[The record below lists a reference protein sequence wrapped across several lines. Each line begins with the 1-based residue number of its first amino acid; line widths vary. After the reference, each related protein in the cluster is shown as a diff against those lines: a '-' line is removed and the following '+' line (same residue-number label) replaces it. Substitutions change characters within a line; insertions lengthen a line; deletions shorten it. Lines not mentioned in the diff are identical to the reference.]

1 MMTGNDMQQCEHQNV
16 YFGVVNI
23 RYQNRTIGA
32 VDVWRCTKCKK
43 MFAEEKQLGI
53 LDITSEIGMPYIEP
67 DERWAVL
74 VCKLKSHKERW
85 ALVRVKKNSGIKHTC
100 VDKEITLNV
109 SDYKVQDDRHWI
121 FMIDESINRE
131 VEID

>member
-1 MMTGNDMQQCEHQNV
+1 MQQCQHQNV

-32 VDVWRCTKCKK
+32 LDVWRCTKCKK
-43 MFAEEKQLGI
+43 MFTEEKQLGF
-53 LDITSEIGMPYIEP
+53 LDITSEIGMPYIEA

-85 ALVRVKKNSGIKHTC
+85 ALVRVKKNSEIKHTC
-100 VDKEITLNV
+100 VDKEVILNV

-121 FMIDESINRE
+121 FMIDESINNE

>member
-1 MMTGNDMQQCEHQNV
+1 MQQCTHQNV

-32 VDVWRCTKCKK
+32 VDVWRCTKCMK
-43 MFAEEKQLGI
+43 MFSEEKQLGI
-53 LDITSEIGMPYIEP
+53 LDISSEIGMPHIEP

-74 VCKLKSHKERW
+74 VCKLKKHKDRW
-85 ALVRVKKNSGIKHTC
+85 TLIRVKKTGEIKHKC
-100 VDKEITLNV
+100 VDKEMALNV
-109 SDYKVQDDRHWI
+109 LDYKMQDDRHRM
-121 FMIDESINRE
+121 FMIDQSINKE

>member
-1 MMTGNDMQQCEHQNV
+1 MGISMQQCNHQNV

-23 RYQNRTIGA
+23 RYQNQTIGA
-32 VDVWRCTKCKK
+32 VDVWRCTKCLK

-53 LDITSEIGMPYIEP
+53 LDITSEIGMPHIES

-74 VCKLKSHKERW
+74 VCKLKKHKDRW
-85 ALVRVKKNSGIKHTC
+85 ALVRVKKSGEIKHTC
-100 VDKEITLNV
+100 VNKEITLNV
-109 SDYKVQDDRHWI
+109 SDYKVQDDKHLM
-121 FMIDESINRE
+121 FMIDHSINKE

>member
-1 MMTGNDMQQCEHQNV
+1 MQQCDHQNV

-23 RYQNRTIGA
+23 RYQNQTIGA
-32 VDVWRCTKCKK
+32 VDVWRCTKCMK

-53 LDITSEIGMPYIEP
+53 LDISSDIGMPHIES

-74 VCKLKSHKERW
+74 VCKLKKHKERW
-85 ALVRVKKNSGIKHTC
+85 ALIGVKKSGGIKHTC
-100 VDKEITLNV
+100 VDKEMTLNV
-109 SDYKVQDDRHWI
+109 SDYKVQDDRHWM
-121 FMIDESINRE
+121 FMIDQSINKE